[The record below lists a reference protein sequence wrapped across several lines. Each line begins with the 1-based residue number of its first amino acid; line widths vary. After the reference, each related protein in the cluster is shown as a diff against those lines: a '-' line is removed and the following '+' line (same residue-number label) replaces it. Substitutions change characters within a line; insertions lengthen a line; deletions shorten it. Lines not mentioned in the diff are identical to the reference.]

1 MLPDT
6 KVQSLRTLDSDLIA
20 VRYRWV
26 SDRRNQMNQT
36 SASGQQQMKLGVH
49 IVPVSRIE
57 RSKQFYE
64 RLGWRFDADLAPANG
79 SPRAPGDLH

>member
-1 MLPDT
+1 
-6 KVQSLRTLDSDLIA
+6 
-20 VRYRWV
+20 
-26 SDRRNQMNQT
+26 MNQT